1 MGGFNFSNRFVQNN
15 KMKQIKFVQYNMY
28 LVYIQ
33 VGENLD
39 NKYIG
44 PNLEVNGFVPN
55 NFVQ

>member
-15 KMKQIKFVQYNMY
+15 KTKQIKFVQYNTY
-28 LVYIQ
+28 LVHIQ
-33 VGENLD
+33 VEENLD

-44 PNLEVNGFVPN
+44 PNLEVNGFVTK